1 METRTPSA
9 SDPTAR
15 WRTTSLLLAAHAG
28 PFVLGAGVALAVRAA
43 PELAAD
49 FQPGPLTTWVADR
62 DADALIGLDEGLFEG
77 KRISLESPVEAERRS
92 DGGLWAVSARES
104 HPLGVHDLLL
114 FGADGNRVAAAVFGP
129 VLDLELSRDD
139 ALVVERTDSSG
150 RVVRVDAQGTTST
163 VLELATASCAAGA
176 GSRVAV
182 GTDDGEVWLLE
193 LGSAPPTVLA
203 KRALGGP
210 IGDVR
215 PGPTPGTWW
224 VLDIGASGRVSLL
237 EPTLATRWS
246 VATGLHALHLAPVRG
261 VESVWIAD
269 TTQPLA
275 RRYGANGALEIDVST
290 LPLGGLDRASAS
302 SDGGVLLIAPGAVL
316 RLDPNGVL
324 LPGQGGFDFLV
335 DLTR

>member
-1 METRTPSA
+1 METRNPPA
-9 SDPTAR
+9 SDARAR
-15 WRTTSLLLAAHAG
+15 WRTTSVLLAAHAG
-28 PFVLGAGVALAVRAA
+28 PVLLGAGVAFAVRAA

-49 FQPGPLTTWVADR
+49 FQPGPVTTWLADR
-62 DADALIGLDEGLFEG
+62 DADAVIGLDDGLFEV
-77 KRISLESPVEAERRS
+77 KRIAIESPVEVERRS
-92 DGGLWAVSARES
+92 DGGLWAISARDR

-114 FGADGNRVAAAVFGP
+114 FAADGSRVAAAVLGP

-139 ALVVERTDSSG
+139 ALVVERKDASG
-150 RVVRVDAQGTTST
+150 RVVRVDAQGTIST

-176 GSRVAV
+176 GSRVAI
-182 GTDDGEVWLLE
+182 GTDDGDVWLLD
-193 LGSAPPTVLA
+193 LGTVPPAVLA

-224 VLDIGASGRVSLL
+224 ALDSGASGRVSLL

-261 VESVWIAD
+261 VERVWIAD

-275 RRYGANGALEIDVST
+275 RRYGANGALELDVST
-290 LPLGGLDRASAS
+290 LPLGGLDRAAAS
-302 SDGGVLLIAPGAVL
+302 IDGGVLLIAPGAVL
-316 RLDPNGVL
+316 RLNPDGGL